1 VQSRTEPSRSYY
13 DVRQAVVA
21 LKGSP
26 AASATGIAGLKPVKL
41 GARVGTTSYAAI
53 TDVIKPT
60 RTPAMYDDSDRALEA
75 LKDGQIAG
83 IVDLPTA
90 LYLVSAELDNGEV
103 LAMIRDLKSEG
114 MTMLI
119 VTHQMGFARQ
129 VANEV
134 CFLDGGVIAERG
146 GPEQVLGEPTQE
158 RTRTFLRRI
167 IEAGPALRRTLRPLR
182 RPGPA
187 A

>member
-1 VQSRTEPSRSYY
+1 
-13 DVRQAVVA
+13 
-21 LKGSP
+21 
-26 AASATGIAGLKPVKL
+26 
-41 GARVGTTSYAAI
+41 
-53 TDVIKPT
+53 VIKPT
-60 RTPAMYDDSDRALEA
+60 RTPAGYDDRDKALEA
-75 LKDGQIAG
+75 LKNGQIGG
-83 IVDLPTA
+83 IVVHLPTA

-119 VTHQMGFARQ
+119 VTHEMGFARQ
-129 VANEV
+129 VADEV